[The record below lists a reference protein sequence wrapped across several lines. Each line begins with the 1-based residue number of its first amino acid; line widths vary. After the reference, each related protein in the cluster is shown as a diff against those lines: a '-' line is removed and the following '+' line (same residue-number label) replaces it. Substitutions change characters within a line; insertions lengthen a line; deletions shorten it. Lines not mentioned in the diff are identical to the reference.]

1 MIRLRYVIIPLLA
14 CAVLVVW
21 VIAGSRYRFD
31 RPVRKVDSLRS
42 PIAVIGWSSDGISLA
57 DGRKVQLRGF
67 KSLPTS
73 SQALAE
79 ITKRGIEVTGDGSVY
94 GLVRV
99 HHWCGNDPVD
109 EHIARVEISELLTFL
124 EEGERAD
131 PAGSAS
137 KFRIHR
143 EMGFSEHGWD
153 IGEFI
158 QFETVGPILR

>member
-1 MIRLRYVIIPLLA
+1 MIRLRHVIILLLA
-14 CAVLVVW
+14 CAVAVVW
-21 VIAGSRYRFD
+21 TIASQYHSY
-31 RPVRKVDSLRS
+31 RPVRIVDSLQS
-42 PIAVIGWSSDGISLA
+42 PTAVISWSSDGILLA

-79 ITKRGIEVTGDGSVY
+79 ITKRGIEVKGDGSVY

-99 HHWCGNDPVD
+99 YHWCGNDPVD
-109 EHIARVEISELLTFL
+109 EHIARVEMSELLAFL

-131 PAGSAS
+131 PVGPAS

-143 EMGFSEHGWD
+143 EMGFSERGWD
-153 IGEFI
+153 VGEFI
-158 QFETVGPILR
+158 QFESVGSILR